1 MRNRPR
7 FILGLVAGTLGILG
21 AIAPAAAEHLVFIF
35 PLAPTGEETVFY
47 LAQAQG
53 RYEKAGLDMEF
64 EDGRGSGYV
73 MQVLAAGHGDLG
85 EGSLVP
91 MVVAREKGAPLR
103 SIGLFWPKGD
113 MALVVPRASSIKSG
127 ADLRGKRFVLST
139 AGPWPLVMDQFLG
152 NLHLTDK
159 DVGIENVNG
168 AALYSTYTSGRVDGM
183 MTVANAFVQ
192 VDPLRPSQIVL
203 ASTLGVDM
211 PGEGLIASDKVL
223 AAKHD
228 AIGKFVDIIRQTI
241 EYMYDGH
248 EAEAVD
254 ATLKARPDLS
264 KSRDVL
270 LTEALLAKDF
280 LRTPGT
286 QGHPFGWQSREEWA
300 KQIAFMT
307 AAKIIGPG
315 HMADEFFTNALI
327 DASTK

>member
-1 MRNRPR
+1 MENRAR
-7 FILGLVAGTLGILG
+7 FIFAILAGVLGIL
-21 AIAPAAAEHLVFIF
+21 ATIAPAAAQHLMFIL

-53 RYEKAGLDMEF
+53 RYAKAGLDIEF

-91 MVVAREKGAPLR
+91 MVVAREKGALVR

-127 ADLRGKRFVLST
+127 SDLRGKRFVLST

-152 NLHLTDK
+152 NLHLTNK
-159 DVGIENVNG
+159 DVGLENVNG

-203 ASTLGVDM
+203 ASNLGVDM
-211 PGEGLIASDKVL
+211 PGEGLVASDKIL
-223 AAKHD
+223 AEKHD
-228 AIGKFVDIIRQTI
+228 AIQKFVGIIKQTL

-264 KSRDVL
+264 KSHDIL
-270 LTEALLAKDF
+270 LKEAILAKEF

-286 QGHPFGWQSREEWA
+286 QNHPFGWQSPEEWA
-300 KQIAFMT
+300 KQIDFMT

-315 HMADEFFTNALI
+315 HKADEFFTNSLI
-327 DASTK
+327 DATTK

>member
-1 MRNRPR
+1 VKNRSR
-7 FILGLVAGTLGILG
+7 FFFACLATALGTLG
-21 AIAPAAAEHLVFIF
+21 AIAPASAEHLDFIF

-53 RYEKAGLDMEF
+53 RYAKAGLELDF

-91 MVVAREKGAPLR
+91 MVVAREKGAAVR
-103 SIGLFWPKGD
+103 SIGLFWPEGD
-113 MALVVPRASSIKSG
+113 MALVVPRALSVKSG
-127 ADLRGKRFVLST
+127 ADLRGKSFVLST

-159 DVGIENVNG
+159 DVSIENVNG
-168 AALYSTYTSGRVDGM
+168 AALYSTYTSGRVDAM

-192 VDPLRPSQIVL
+192 VDPLRASQIVL

-211 PGEGLIASDKVL
+211 PGEGLVVSDKVL

-228 AIGKFVDIIRQTI
+228 AIQKFVDVIRQTL

-264 KSRDVL
+264 KSRDIL
-270 LTEALLAKDF
+270 LKETLLAKDF

-286 QGHPFGWQSREEWA
+286 QSHPYGWQSPEEWA
-300 KQIAFMT
+300 KQINFMA
-307 AAKIIGPG
+307 AAKIINPG
-315 HMADEFFTNALI
+315 HKADEFFTNALI
-327 DASTK
+327 EATAK

>member
-1 MRNRPR
+1 
-7 FILGLVAGTLGILG
+7 
-21 AIAPAAAEHLVFIF
+21 
-35 PLAPTGEETVFY
+35 
-47 LAQAQG
+47 
-53 RYEKAGLDMEF
+53 
-64 EDGRGSGYV
+64 
-73 MQVLAAGHGDLG
+73 
-85 EGSLVP
+85 
-91 MVVAREKGAPLR
+91 MVSAREKGAPVR

-113 MALVVPRASSIKSG
+113 MALVVPRDLSIKTG
-127 ADLRGKRFVLST
+127 ADLRGKSFVLST

-159 DVGIENVNG
+159 EVTIENVNG
-168 AALYSTYTSGRVDGM
+168 AALYSTYTTGRVDGM

-203 ASTLGVDM
+203 ASSLGVDM
-211 PGEGLIASDKVL
+211 PGEGLVASDKTL

-228 AIGKFVDIIRQTI
+228 AIQTFVGIIKQTL

-264 KSRDVL
+264 KSRDIL
-270 LTEALLAKDF
+270 LKEAILAKEF

-286 QGHPFGWQSREEWA
+286 QNHPFGWQSPEEWT
-300 KQIAFMT
+300 KQIGFMT

-315 HMADEFFTNALI
+315 HKADEFFTNSLI
-327 DASTK
+327 DATTK